1 MTIGKQKKNGVI
13 MKVRKGSFRYYS
25 GRNDN
30 MLKPLLMPN
39 GKNIKTL
46 KLSDDGVCAVANNKI
61 SVVIYP
67 SGRVDITPSK

>member
-1 MTIGKQKKNGVI
+1 MTIGKQKKDGVI

-25 GRNDN
+25 GRNDS

-67 SGRVDITPSK
+67 RGSVDITPSK